1 MTQRLRRKS
10 ISQPGPVKGDQ
21 TWAEVGWEDG
31 NGEGVEE
38 RERWPREQLL
48 QERKEGGRLEGAAV
62 QADREQC
69 GGVGRERG
77 VTMTH
82 TRNTRTADTG
92 VLVGTRKAPPQHPN
106 NLETRMGVCGGSQRL
121 FQS

>member
-21 TWAEVGWEDG
+21 SWAGVGWEDG

-48 QERKEGGRLEGAAV
+48 QE
-62 QADREQC
+62 
-69 GGVGRERG
+69 
-77 VTMTH
+77 
-82 TRNTRTADTG
+82 
-92 VLVGTRKAPPQHPN
+92 
-106 NLETRMGVCGGSQRL
+106 
-121 FQS
+121 